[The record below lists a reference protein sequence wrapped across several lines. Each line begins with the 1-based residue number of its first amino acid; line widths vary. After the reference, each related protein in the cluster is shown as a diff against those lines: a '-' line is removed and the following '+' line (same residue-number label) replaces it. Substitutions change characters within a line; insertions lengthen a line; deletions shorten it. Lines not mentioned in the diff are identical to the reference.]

1 MELPTRDCFVA
12 IWSAVVSEA
21 RRRHLGQ
28 NRTMHQPPASGFLA
42 KLDADQQSALL
53 ALGTRR
59 EFPRAAILMYEG
71 EPGERIMIIESGRV
85 KVTRIESDGQET
97 LLSVRDPGDIL
108 GELAFIDG
116 EARMA
121 TVTALE
127 PVQATVIASSGFR
140 THLQTT
146 PRVALALLEVVTGRV
161 RESALRRSQF
171 ARLDTVGRLC
181 LLLVELADRYGQR
194 VDQGIV
200 IDLPLSQDEVAAW
213 TGASRA
219 GVAKA
224 LQTLRRLGW
233 IETQRRRIIVRQLD
247 AVRARTR

>member
-1 MELPTRDCFVA
+1 M
-12 IWSAVVSEA
+12 A
-21 RRRHLGQ
+21 R
-28 NRTMHQPPASGFLA
+28 
-42 KLDADQQSALL
+42 LDADQQLALL

-59 EFPRAAILMYEG
+59 EFARGAILMYER

-85 KVTRIESDGQET
+85 KVTHAESDGHET

-127 PVQATVIASSGFR
+127 PVRAMVIPSSVFR
-140 THLQTT
+140 THLQTM
-146 PRVALALLEVVTGRV
+146 PRVAVALLEVVTGRV

-171 ARLDTVGRLC
+171 ARLDTVGRLS
-181 LLLVELADRYGQR
+181 LLLVELAERYGQL
-194 VDQGIV
+194 VDQGV
-200 IDLPLSQDEVAAW
+200 AIDLPLSQDEVAAW